1 MSKMSELSLAI
12 EELHK
17 CGNALIGVAESL
29 TDLFSGSGETKSNN
43 DVTTTTSETKAITL
57 EEVRGVLADKSRA
70 GFTSDVKTLLQKY
83 GADKLSEID
92 PIHYTALLADATRV
106 GLTEVLGNG

>member
-17 CGNALIGVAESL
+17 CGNALIGVAETL
-29 TDLFSGSGETKSNN
+29 TDLFSGSGETQSNN

-57 EEVRGVLADKSRA
+57 EEVRAVLADKSRA
-70 GFTSDVKTLLQKY
+70 GFTADVKTLLQKY

-92 PIHYTALLADATRV
+92 PIHYTDLLADV
-106 GLTEVLGNG
+106 EVLGNG

>member
-12 EELHK
+12 KELHR

-29 TDLFSGSGETKSNN
+29 TDLFSGSSESEAKDDITSA
-43 DVTTTTSETKAITL
+43 TSETKPITL
-57 EEVRGVLADKSRA
+57 EEVRAVLADKSRM
-70 GFTSDVKTLLQKY
+70 GFTADVRNLLKKY

-92 PIHYTALLADATRV
+92 PAHYTTLLADA
-106 GLTEVLGNG
+106 EVLGNG